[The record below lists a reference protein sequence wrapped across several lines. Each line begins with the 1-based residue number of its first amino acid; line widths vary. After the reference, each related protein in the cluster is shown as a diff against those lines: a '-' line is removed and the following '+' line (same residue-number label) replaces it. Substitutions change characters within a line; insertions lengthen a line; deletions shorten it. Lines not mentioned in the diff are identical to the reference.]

1 MAPGRPSLVI
11 KSGKSSTRNISV
23 PTLLLSGVNIVS
35 CTFHHSKSIYL
46 HLPVNSSRTWY
57 ESLRK
62 EKYTKQNYWRLKLGQ

>member
-35 CTFHHSKSIYL
+35 CTLHHSKSIYRIPDL
-46 HLPVNSSRTWY
+46 AQHSMGCAALYNIYPFI
-57 ESLRK
+57 
-62 EKYTKQNYWRLKLGQ
+62 